1 MLVNIEHECDDG
13 LMLQLTFEYR
23 RGYQEV
29 RYLSNG
35 DPGYPGEPDEIDLVE
50 VRFIDDKTGKP
61 YDEKWADWPAK
72 WMFAMEEMH
81 RDEIIEAAFER
92 EDY

>member
-1 MLVNIEHECDDG
+1 MLVKIEHECDDG
-13 LMLQLTFEYR
+13 LMLQLTFEYT

-35 DPGYPGEPDEIDLVE
+35 DPGYPGEPDEVSLTSVGLIGGSYDISLWPTKWVE
-50 VRFIDDKTGKP
+50 
-61 YDEKWADWPAK
+61 
-72 WMFAMEEMH
+72 AMEEMY
-81 RDEIIEAAFER
+81 RDEVIEAATYR